1 MYSLNPIYVYI
12 YIYMLSSFSQISQQT
27 EENRKQIGEV
37 VIYRVTEFYYYC
49 IRIPI
54 HDLHLIILAET
65 GRFLTS

>member
-1 MYSLNPIYVYI
+1 
-12 YIYMLSSFSQISQQT
+12 MLSSFSQISQQT

-54 HDLHLIILAET
+54 HDLQ
-65 GRFLTS
+65 